1 MSEKKIEDLKAEE
14 FRLQRNEYL
23 KDLPQFHLLDRV
35 KVTGWFCEWREWQVF
50 AESEAPIVSQWEFWL
65 WNNTVC
71 TEYTIVFR
79 DKEWLIIDRKNV
91 ETKYLE
97 LIKE

>member
-35 KVTGWFCEWREWQVF
+35 KVTG
-50 AESEAPIVSQWEFWL
+50 
-65 WNNTVC
+65 
-71 TEYTIVFR
+71 
-79 DKEWLIIDRKNV
+79 
-91 ETKYLE
+91 
-97 LIKE
+97 